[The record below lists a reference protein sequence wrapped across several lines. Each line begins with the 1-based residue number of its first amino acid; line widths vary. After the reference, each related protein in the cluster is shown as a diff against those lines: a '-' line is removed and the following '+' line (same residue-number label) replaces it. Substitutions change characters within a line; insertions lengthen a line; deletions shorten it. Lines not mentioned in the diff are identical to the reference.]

1 MGRNTRRRGFDSLV
15 ALPWPLGLALG
26 LFGFVAVRY
35 GIAWW
40 FSHHGG
46 PLAQGFTQAGALF
59 APLAWLVLA
68 ICWLAAF
75 LSFLATRHRRHLLDT
90 RTDLDSL
97 AAGGWRQFELLVG
110 EAFRRLVTPSKK
122 PV

>member
-1 MGRNTRRRGFDSLV
+1 M
-15 ALPWPLGLALG
+15 LGLRS
-26 LFGFVAVRY
+26 VRY

-68 ICWLAAF
+68 ICRLAAF
-75 LSFLATRHRRHLLDT
+75 LSFLAARQRRRLLDT
-90 RTDLDSL
+90 CTDLDSR
-97 AAGGWRQFELLVG
+97 AAGGWSQFELLVG